1 MVRQAGHRTHKNR
14 WPSVMAAPI
23 VGENSIG
30 ITWPALIPNS
40 NQVVGVL

>member
-1 MVRQAGHRTHKNR
+1 
-14 WPSVMAAPI
+14 MAAPI